1 MAAFTLVVAVTN
13 LCLGFLMAVYTGA
26 APRYY
31 NPRYPV
37 LREGL
42 REPKGFVKRLVSL
55 IRPSR
60 TPQH

>member
-1 MAAFTLVVAVTN
+1 MAAFTIVVGVTN
-13 LCLGFLMAVYTGA
+13 LCLGFLLAIYTGA

-31 NPRYPV
+31 NPRFPV

-42 REPKGFVKRLVSL
+42 REPQGFVKRLVAL

-60 TPQH
+60 SA